1 MIHKIL
7 RLFLNTL
14 TNDDKHYLLNGDKLT
29 KLIQM
34 QLSKTQK
41 TFSEIF
47 FEFLKSILNLKHLP
61 KKMTL
66 IADVFREIPVPKN
79 MVRLISKKPCF
90 RGPLER
96 QQGKWVVAL

>member
-66 IADVFREIPVPKN
+66 IADVFREIPAPKN

>member
-41 TFSEIF
+41 TFCEIF

-66 IADVFREIPVPKN
+66 IADVFREIPAPKN